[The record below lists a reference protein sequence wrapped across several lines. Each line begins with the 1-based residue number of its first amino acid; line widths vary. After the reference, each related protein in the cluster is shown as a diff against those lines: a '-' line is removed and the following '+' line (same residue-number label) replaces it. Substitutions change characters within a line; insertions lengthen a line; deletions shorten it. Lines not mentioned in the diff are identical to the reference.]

1 MHTLDKLERAIAAV
15 EQLGYRVRQE
25 WLGAAAGGGSIGSG
39 DCEIRG
45 QKWLFL
51 DLSQSPADQLDVV
64 TEVLRREAADRQ
76 AQAQIRAETPNPL
89 RKSA

>member
-1 MHTLDKLERAIAAV
+1 MHTLDRLERAIAAA
-15 EQLGYRVRQE
+15 EKLGYRVRQE
-25 WLGAAAGGGSIGSG
+25 WLGGDGGG

-51 DLSQSPADQLDVV
+51 DLAQNPADQLEVV
-64 TEVLRREAADRQ
+64 ADVLRREAAATATSSGDVSDPRS
-76 AQAQIRAETPNPL
+76 RM